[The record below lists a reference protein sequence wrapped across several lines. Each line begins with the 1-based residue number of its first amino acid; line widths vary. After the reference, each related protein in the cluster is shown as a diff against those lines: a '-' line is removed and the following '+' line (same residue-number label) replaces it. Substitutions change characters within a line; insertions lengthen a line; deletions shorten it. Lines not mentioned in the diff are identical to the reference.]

1 MIAADFLLNLLLY
14 PVLINLF
21 KRKRVGQYIRKE
33 GPDLHGYKE
42 GTPTMGGVLFVLVSL
57 LFGVLSKVD
66 GVTLAGT
73 FLFFLIG
80 FLDDLLSI
88 AKRNSTGLKAYQ
100 KALLQLV
107 VASVVIVLVRPETTV
122 DLFEIELE
130 MGAWYYLFAL
140 VVIVGSSNAMN
151 LTDGLDGLAGW
162 VYISGTI
169 PYWFFLKEKGF
180 SERIMI
186 LLCAGVLAFLIFNSK
201 PARIFM
207 GDTGSITLGGT
218 LGIVSVLTKT
228 EFYLILFFPVLV
240 VETLSVILQVLSF
253 KIFKRRI
260 FKMSPLHHHFELLG
274 WKEEKIVAVFTAFN
288 LVSSL
293 IALEVFGVIG

>member
-14 PVLINLF
+14 PFLINLF

-122 DLFEIELE
+122 DLFGIELE
-130 MGAWYYLFAL
+130 MGVWYYLFAL

>member
-260 FKMSPLHHHFELLG
+260 FRMSPLHHHFELLG